1 MTNQGLSLFQEG
13 HCHWQKTFNGN
24 NAKRPTKQNK
34 HTKKGNKTKDCKA
47 PGQESCHSAHGRPS
61 LEMETLKRKSTEH
74 EPTDCAFHL
83 ENTQIS

>member
-34 HTKKGNKTKDCKA
+34 TNIPKKETKQKTVRHLVKNPAILLMEDRPWKWRLSRGN
-47 PGQESCHSAHGRPS
+47 Q
-61 LEMETLKRKSTEH
+61 L
-74 EPTDCAFHL
+74 
-83 ENTQIS
+83 NTSPQTVLFI